1 MHGSEQGGEKGTAA
15 ISLAHIL
22 KIHGDKQRRPL
33 TAELHLAP
41 GHVARPRSAP
51 GAPPHPLTP
60 HLGVRLGVRFPDA
73 PVRMQ

>member
-22 KIHGDKQRRPL
+22 KMHGDKQRRPL

-51 GAPPHPLTP
+51 GAPPHPRHLTSVCASGCVSRTLP
-60 HLGVRLGVRFPDA
+60 
-73 PVRMQ
+73 